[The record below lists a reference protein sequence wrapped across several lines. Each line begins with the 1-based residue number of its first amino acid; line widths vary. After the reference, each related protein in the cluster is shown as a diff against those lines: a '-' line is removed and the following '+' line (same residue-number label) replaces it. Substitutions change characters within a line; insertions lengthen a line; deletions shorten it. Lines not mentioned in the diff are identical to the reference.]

1 MSKEKSITELKDE
14 KNQISARSKAIIEK
28 ARGEK
33 RQLNAEE
40 NEQLGANQ
48 CRMAEINLEI
58 EEREDENRQKG
69 RSHQPKGGRFSLRR
83 AISNMVDGNPQNDV
97 EAEVIEAATTHHNT
111 SGAQMADRRGI
122 VVPVNMEKRAAF
134 TAATE
139 AATRVIIDEEQ
150 QEMLLPLQSALV
162 LSRAGA
168 RFMTGL
174 QGNIYWPE
182 FSGANVFWEAENAS
196 AKDGAGAFSKRNL
209 FKPLRLTAYVDI
221 SKQLL
226 VQENASVEAYIRQAI
241 AVAIAQKIEQTAFSE
256 KTGVENT
263 PDGMFGTLDADIKGD
278 MTWAQIVAME
288 TNADMQNALFGNL
301 SYILH
306 PALVGKA
313 KTKVKD
319 ASGAGGFIF
328 TGNGD
333 GQLNGY
339 RALRT
344 NNLPKGLRGTPVA
357 GKQEAIPGD
366 EYGIVFGNWADY
378 FIGQWGGIELLVDP
392 YTQALNGTVRL
403 ITNSYW
409 NMGFIR
415 KESFCIASMK

>member
-1 MSKEKSITELKDE
+1 MKEKSTTELKDE
-14 KNQISARSKAIIEK
+14 KRQLISRSQSIIDKAK
-28 ARGEK
+28 GEK
-33 RQLNAEE
+33 RMFSTEE
-40 NEQLGANQ
+40 NEELGEIQ
-48 CRMAEINLEI
+48 CRMAEINLELSSK
-58 EEREDENRQKG
+58 EEENERRGTLHVSDKN
-69 RSHQPKGGRFSLRR
+69 SRFSLRR
-83 AISNMVDGNPQNDV
+83 AIANMVEGNQQNDA
-97 EAEVIEAATTHHNT
+97 EASVIDMATNHHNM
-111 SGAQMADRRGI
+111 SGAQMADKRGI
-122 VVPVNMEKRAAF
+122 IVPVNVEKRAAF

-139 AATRVIIDEEQ
+139 AATGVIIDEEQ
-150 QEMLLPLQSALV
+150 QEMLLPLQSSLV

-182 FSGANVFWEAENAS
+182 FSGANVFWEAENAQ
-196 AKDGAGAFSKRNL
+196 AKDGAGSFSKGEL

-241 AVAIAQKIEQTAFSE
+241 AVAISQKIEQTAFSD
-256 KTGVENT
+256 KTGVANT
-263 PDGMFGTLDADIKGD
+263 PDGMFAELSEDVKGE
-278 MTWAQIVAME
+278 MTWANIVAME
-288 TNADMQNALFGNL
+288 TNADTQNALFGNL

-319 ASGAGGFIF
+319 SSGAGGFIF

-339 RALRT
+339 KALRT
-344 NNLPKGLRGTPVA
+344 NNLPKALRGTTEPEKA
-357 GKQEAIPGD
+357 GD
-366 EYGIVFGNWADY
+366 EYGIVFGNWSDY
-378 FIGQWGGIELLVDP
+378 FVGQWGGIELLVDP
-392 YTQALNGTVRL
+392 YTQALKGTVRL